1 MAILSLCHRHE
12 ETCLTQKNMVCKN
25 CVRESSSFEIILFSK
40 NVKQMQQFC
49 TKSSNNTENV
59 VFVNYA
65 STVIFGYIEI
75 STFIAVI

>member
-1 MAILSLCHRHE
+1 
-12 ETCLTQKNMVCKN
+12 
-25 CVRESSSFEIILFSK
+25 
-40 NVKQMQQFC
+40 MQQFC